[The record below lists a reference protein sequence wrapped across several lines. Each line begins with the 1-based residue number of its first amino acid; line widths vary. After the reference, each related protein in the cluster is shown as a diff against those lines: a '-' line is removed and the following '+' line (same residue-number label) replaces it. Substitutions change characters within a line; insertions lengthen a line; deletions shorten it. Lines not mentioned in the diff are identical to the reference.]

1 MFRQLSE
8 LYISTLKE
16 AKERSPPNFD
26 DTPRGLLLA
35 LIKDRPTIW
44 NSSARLTKDDVLA
57 SFQQCSAILSNMDP
71 GYSKFP
77 KDPEMNFCSLIS
89 YQTNFFFIAVWA
101 VIEKWCWV
109 VESYVRCSVT
119 APPSEWRYN
128 NTLDY
133 LKQFATTS
141 YPYLG
146 CLSKKRRNELTKL
159 YNDPEI
165 NVVMQKTEEIEFP
178 VGIFRDEM
186 LYLSGEDHLMQYDLE
201 LRTVGQ
207 VVNAKRRGRPSK
219 VDKRSPVDN
228 FYNLTPQS
236 AQFQKLLESNMS
248 SAFSIAFAESELIPD
263 DLGFSPAMYM
273 ALIDMIQDK
282 PELWQSNHPQKDNLQ
297 AQEQLFEDFGKQLII
312 KFRDTADIS
321 VLEKLTGPYVHL
333 VWERLL
339 EKFKEEDSLETVSK
353 WKYYQ
358 VGKSYIKNSIF
369 MEFNLVQS

>member
-1 MFRQLSE
+1 MSDEKLPVLTKSYKNPHTPP
-8 LYISTLKE
+8 LPVYISMYC
-16 AKERSPPNFD
+16 F
-26 DTPRGLLLA
+26 
-35 LIKDRPTIW
+35 I
-44 NSSARLTKDDVLA
+44 
-57 SFQQCSAILSNMDP
+57 FQ
-71 GYSKFP
+71 
-77 KDPEMNFCSLIS
+77 
-89 YQTNFFFIAVWA
+89 
-101 VIEKWCWV
+101 
-109 VESYVRCSVT
+109 
-119 APPSEWRYN
+119 
-128 NTLDY
+128 
-133 LKQFATTS
+133 
-141 YPYLG
+141 
-146 CLSKKRRNELTKL
+146 
-159 YNDPEI
+159 
-165 NVVMQKTEEIEFP
+165 
-178 VGIFRDEM
+178 
-186 LYLSGEDHLMQYDLE
+186 
-201 LRTVGQ
+201 
-207 VVNAKRRGRPSK
+207 
-219 VDKRSPVDN
+219 RSPVDN

-358 VGKSYIKNSIF
+358 VGFLLNFPKILSPKSLHKMNY
-369 MEFNLVQS
+369 L